1 MFFFCVYLTDSAVKL
16 LVLTLHYR
24 ERVLELNASDERGIA
39 VVRQKIKTFSG
50 TAVSTTKPDG
60 TTCPSFKIVILD
72 EADSMT
78 NAAQS
83 ALRRTM
89 EVHSKSTRY
98 FYYIFILTLLLRD
111 VRWFVLYN
119 QFIRDDRFLELKE
132 NLHLVQSAHL

>member
-1 MFFFCVYLTDSAVKL
+1 MFSFCVYLTDSPSYSAVKL

-98 FYYIFILTLLLRD
+98 FYYTYIYI
-111 VRWFVLYN
+111 Y
-119 QFIRDDRFLELKE
+119 
-132 NLHLVQSAHL
+132 SC